1 MLQDGVARV
10 GRYVVNGDKVFQGI
24 GTALAA
30 MYKCEPR
37 PQADHPLVD
46 GFSAL
51 RWSAVRGL
59 FSFTAGLVHRT
70 RNPLALDLETA
81 CGGLNMLIEHSDSFR
96 DFLVDGT
103 SVQVAPKCKMMNMP
117 RGCATHR
124 PGSCLADSFH
134 CLRVGAW
141 AVWSC
146 AGTTGRTPRETPS
159 ESGGVGGRTVSE

>member
-1 MLQDGVARV
+1 MHRVIEQPGAHFRFDTLLARQENDVESMLQDGVARV

-59 FSFTAGLVHRT
+59 FSFTAGLVRRT
-70 RNPLALDLETA
+70 WNPLALDLETA
-81 CGGLNMLIEHSDSFR
+81 CGGLNMLIEHSDSFAISW
-96 DFLVDGT
+96 L
-103 SVQVAPKCKMMNMP
+103 
-117 RGCATHR
+117 
-124 PGSCLADSFH
+124 
-134 CLRVGAW
+134 
-141 AVWSC
+141 
-146 AGTTGRTPRETPS
+146 TGRVFKLRRS
-159 ESGGVGGRTVSE
+159 ARR